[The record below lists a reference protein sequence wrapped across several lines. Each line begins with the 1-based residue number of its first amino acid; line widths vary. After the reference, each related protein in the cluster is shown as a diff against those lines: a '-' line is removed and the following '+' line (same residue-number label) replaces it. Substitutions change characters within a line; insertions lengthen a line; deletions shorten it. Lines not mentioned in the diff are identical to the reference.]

1 MLQFNN
7 QLKFIAIIMVHK
19 GLFHSKNHH
28 KMTIKEKTDMYVG
41 GISNSTH
48 RENILSNYLYCVN
61 FKVQL
66 FLTILYH
73 LAFQ

>member
-1 MLQFNN
+1 MIAMIQMLQFNN

-28 KMTIKEKTDMYVG
+28 RMTIKEKTDMNLG

-48 RENILSNYLYCVN
+48 KENILSN
-61 FKVQL
+61 
-66 FLTILYH
+66 
-73 LAFQ
+73 

>member
-28 KMTIKEKTDMYVG
+28 KMTIKEKTDMYLG

-48 RENILSNYLYCVN
+48 RENILSNYLYCLN
-61 FKVQL
+61 FKEQL
-66 FLTILYH
+66 ILTIL
-73 LAFQ
+73 